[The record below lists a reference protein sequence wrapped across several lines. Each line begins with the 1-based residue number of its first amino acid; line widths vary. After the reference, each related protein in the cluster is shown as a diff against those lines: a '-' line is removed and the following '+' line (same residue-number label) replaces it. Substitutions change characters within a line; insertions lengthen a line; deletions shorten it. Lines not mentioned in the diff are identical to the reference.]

1 MALPTRIIHSN
12 QHVLANKS
20 RQNIYM
26 SMFEGMQMVIQPL
39 LVGAIVCIKGVLV
52 DDYSILD
59 PYLLA
64 DIGINMVAKLISQ
77 EITSE
82 FLVPMLGQ
90 SALFL
95 DPVMQGTLTGVT
107 KEYVIDQS
115 SIASLGMISTK
126 APPLNH
132 YTFESGFL
140 EGAISG
146 SISTGVTYFSLGA

>member
-1 MALPTRIIHSN
+1 MALPTRIIHSS
-12 QHVLANKS
+12 QHVVANKS

-26 SMFEGMQMVIQPL
+26 SMFEGMQIVVQPL
-39 LVGAIVCIKGVLV
+39 LVGAMVGIKGVFV

-59 PYLLA
+59 PHLLA

-90 SALFL
+90 SALFA
-95 DPVMQGTLTGVT
+95 DPLMQGTLTGVT

-115 SIASLGMISTK
+115 SIASLGMISTR

-132 YTFESGFL
+132 YSFESGFL
-140 EGAISG
+140 EGAVSG
-146 SISTGVTYFSLGA
+146 GISTGLAYTLGL